1 MLRIPNLTTEDYF
14 KLEDFQN
21 DFNYLNQL
29 NLDIASSIKNIND
42 WKDITSSSISNLEKN
57 HTADINSIRNTAS
70 LNYTNLYNLLASIS
84 ESAQRYGI
92 NGNELADDTDKIQEF
107 IARRGNLYFP
117 KGIYN
122 LSKMIDIYSNTTITL
137 HPEAKFVRKHA
148 GSMFQTATTTET
160 TDYNGE
166 KNIRINGGIY
176 NHSGN
181 TNPSNI
187 LTLFHAQ
194 DVIIN
199 DVVFL
204 DTVGAHCLDVV
215 GSKDIKV
222 FNCKFKGY
230 VATVADT
237 NKEAIQIDA
246 CGCNSYPIYA
256 DTSVAA
262 YDGTPTRDVIIENCV
277 FCKSDINPPYPTA
290 IGQHGQVKLKGS
302 RYRNIKILNNL
313 MIGDPTYLY
322 SYGIRAI
329 SWEDALIDGNVIEN
343 YRVSICTDLYSSVID
358 PHGEPL
364 KGETNHVTASDED
377 IYYIACRNIT
387 ITNNILRAAVST
399 HPMAGI
405 WFNIAGTTIASSM
418 ANSPKHR
425 GAIITGNTI
434 YMPSPTVKSYG
445 IDMDTTEDAIISNN
459 TFINNAKADSIGIGC
474 EDYCKNIIIGDNT
487 YKGITND
494 NEVYVKDN
502 TEGVK
507 NKGKTVLWTGK
518 VYGENETIN
527 LSKNMS
533 DFDAIFVEF
542 DFFGT
547 QVSQM
552 DFSTATLQSFRE
564 FNLADAATSYSINY
578 YEARLKRLTDKSIT
592 HVGSKMVLSSNNSIS
607 LNDANYYVKSVYGIN
622 Y

>member
-1 MLRIPNLTTEDYF
+1 MLRIPSLTQEDYF

-21 DFNYLNQL
+21 DFSYLE
-29 NLDIASSIKNIND
+29 NLHKTGYENI
-42 WKDITSSSISNLEKN
+42 KDI
-57 HTADINSIRNTAS
+57 
-70 LNYTNLYNLLASIS
+70 LASQ
-84 ESAQRYGI
+84 SANAKEYGI
-92 NGNELADDTDKIQEF
+92 TGDELVDDTDKIQEF
-107 IARRGNLYFP
+107 FNGRGNLYFP
-117 KGIYN
+117 KGTYN
-122 LSKMIDIYSNTTITL
+122 LSKMIFVYSDTTITL
-137 HPEAKFVRKHA
+137 HPEAVFVRKQA
-148 GSMFQTATTTET
+148 ASMFQTATTTET

-166 KNIRINGGIY
+166 RNIRFNGGTY
-176 NHSGN
+176 RHNGHLGGGN
-181 TNPSNI
+181 IFS
-187 LTLFHAQ
+187 LFHAE
-194 DVIIN
+194 DIIFN
-199 DVVFL
+199 DVVCL
-204 DTVGAHCLDVV
+204 NTVGAHCLDIV
-215 GSKDIKV
+215 GCNNIKV
-222 FNCKFKGY
+222 YNCKFKGY
-230 VATVADT
+230 IANSENP

-246 CGCNSYPIYA
+246 CGCNSYPIYE
-256 DTSVAA
+256 DKSVAA
-262 YDGTPTRDVIIENCV
+262 YDGTQSCNIEIANCL
-277 FCKSDINPPYPTA
+277 FCKSDTSPSYPTA
-290 IGQHGQVKLKGS
+290 IGQHGQVKLKGG

-542 DFFGT
+542 EFFGT